1 MNPLA
6 LIDRVF
12 LAFVAATERNP
23 IMADV
28 IDALIAKYVRDLGAM
43 ALSITPGMISA
54 RRIAD
59 RVAMLYK
66 DEIIWTGAIAD
77 IKDSGNLLV
86 DQFAHGSADR
96 PIQMEV
102 WAP

>member
-12 LAFVAATERNP
+12 LAFVATTKRNP
-23 IMADV
+23 IMANV
-28 IDALIAKYVRDLGAM
+28 IDALIAKYVRDLGTM

-66 DEIIWTGAIAD
+66 GEIIWTGAIAD
-77 IKDSGNLLV
+77 IEDSGDLLV
-86 DQFAHGSADR
+86 DQFAHGSADL

-102 WAP
+102 RTL

>member
-1 MNPLA
+1 
-6 LIDRVF
+6 
-12 LAFVAATERNP
+12 
-23 IMADV
+23 
-28 IDALIAKYVRDLGAM
+28 
-43 ALSITPGMISA
+43 MISA

-66 DEIIWTGAIAD
+66 GEIIWTGAIAD
-77 IKDSGNLLV
+77 IEDSGNLLV

-102 WAP
+102 WAL